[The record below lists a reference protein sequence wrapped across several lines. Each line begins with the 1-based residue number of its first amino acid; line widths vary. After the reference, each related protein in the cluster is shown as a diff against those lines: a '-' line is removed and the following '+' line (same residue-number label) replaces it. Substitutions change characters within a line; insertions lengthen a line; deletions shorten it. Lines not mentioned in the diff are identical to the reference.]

1 MARRGIRGRPRKT
14 GERTASGRLRV
25 VVDRG
30 NDRVTERTARF
41 VSFQGGKAGHQVH
54 DQIGR
59 AWAVGLLDGR
69 DVDSAIL
76 RDKGREYGQLYWGE
90 YAATAPGSFQAERR
104 PRGVSNDTADPLGQ
118 RFAAIDDLARSVG
131 HDAFTAMHG
140 LCVDEWW
147 FPDSNKDWVDRLI
160 NTAMLKAGRPVAG
173 MIEMAGDHARLTL
186 ALDALIAMV
195 GSGTKSALRRYR
207 RA

>member
-1 MARRGIRGRPRKT
+1 
-14 GERTASGRLRV
+14 

-30 NDRVTERTARF
+30 NERVTERTARF
-41 VSFQGGKAGHQVH
+41 AGFQGGKAGHQVH

-69 DVDSAIL
+69 DVDAAIL

-90 YAATAPGSFQAERR
+90 YAALAPGSFQAERR
-104 PRGVSNDTADPLGQ
+104 SRGVANDVDDPMGQ
-118 RFAAIDDLARSVG
+118 RFAGLDLLARSVG

-140 LCVDEWW
+140 ICVDEWW

-160 NTAMLKAGRPVAG
+160 NTAMVKAGRPVAG
-173 MIEMAGDHARLTL
+173 EIERRGDDSTLAL
-186 ALDALIAMV
+186 ALDALVAMV
-195 GSGTKSALRRYR
+195 GAGTKSALRRYR